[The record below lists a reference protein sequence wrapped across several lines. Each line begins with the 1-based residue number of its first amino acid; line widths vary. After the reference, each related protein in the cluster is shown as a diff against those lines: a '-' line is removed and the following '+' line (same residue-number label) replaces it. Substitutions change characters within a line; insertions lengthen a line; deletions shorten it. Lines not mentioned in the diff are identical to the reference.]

1 MTLKNFARRLLQ
13 WRLGMMRTGLLPCLA
28 AALLLAGAAT
38 WIDIALRAG
47 ADAAA
52 GTPPERRAGARE
64 TALAPETAPAL
75 PQTDNLQTYSSA
87 LGDAG
92 QAEQYVRTLFVLA
105 RKAGIELVQGDYKW
119 ELDSGSNTYRYQI
132 LLPVK
137 GGYGAIRYFS
147 EQALLAMPFAALD
160 ELTFKRESIADED
173 LDSSVRFTLFLAGR
187 ADAALD
193 TKGAGK

>member
-1 MTLKNFARRLLQ
+1 MTLKNPARLLLQ
-13 WRLGMMRTGLLPCLA
+13 WRLGMMRAGLLPYFA
-28 AALLLAGAAT
+28 AVLLLAGAAT
-38 WIDIALRAG
+38 WIDIGLRAG
-47 ADAAA
+47 AEAAPE
-52 GTPPERRAGARE
+52 TPSERRAGARE
-64 TALAPETAPAL
+64 TAAAAETAEAL
-75 PQTDNLQTYSSA
+75 PQADNLQTYHSA

-92 QAEQYVRTLFVLA
+92 QAEQYVRTLFALA

-119 ELDSGSNTYRYQI
+119 EFDSGSNTYRYQI

-137 GGYGAIRYFS
+137 GGYGSIRYFC

-187 ADAALD
+187 PDLAPGS
-193 TKGAGK
+193 KGAGK

>member
-38 WIDIALRAG
+38 WIDIALRAV
-47 ADAAA
+47 
-52 GTPPERRAGARE
+52 
-64 TALAPETAPAL
+64 APESAPEL

-119 ELDSGSNTYRYQI
+119 EIDGGSNTYRYQI

>member
-1 MTLKNFARRLLQ
+1 MTLKNFARLLLQ

-47 ADAAA
+47 SDAAA
-52 GTPPERRAGARE
+52 GTPSERRASERE
-64 TALAPETAPAL
+64 AAAATETVQEI
-75 PQTDNLQTYSSA
+75 PQADHLQTYYSA

-92 QAEQYVRTLFVLA
+92 QAEQYVRTLFALA

-137 GGYGAIRYFS
+137 GGYGSTRYFC
-147 EQALLAMPFAALD
+147 EQTLLAMPFAALD

-187 ADAALD
+187 PDAALD